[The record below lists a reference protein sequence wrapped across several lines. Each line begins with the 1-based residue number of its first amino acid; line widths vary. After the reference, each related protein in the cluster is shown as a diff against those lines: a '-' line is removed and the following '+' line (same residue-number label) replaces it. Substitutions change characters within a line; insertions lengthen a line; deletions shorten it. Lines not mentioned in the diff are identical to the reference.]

1 MTDISAFFD
10 PVLLSLQTAAA
21 ALVVVFI
28 GGTAAAG
35 FMKRRPFFG
44 KTFVETIFLLPTV
57 LPPTVTGFLLIV
69 IFGNQHII
77 GRLLER
83 IFQQSLMFTWWAAVL
98 AAAVVAFPFM
108 YQSVKTGLQQVD
120 ENIEHAAR
128 TDGAGEWKVFLFI
141 SLPLSSRAVISG
153 VILSFTRALGEFGA
167 TFMFAGNL
175 PGVTR
180 TVPIAVFTAME
191 SNQMQLAWAWAAS
204 VVVLSFSLLFL
215 LRKWSI

>member
-1 MTDISAFFD
+1 MLYTISFWD
-10 PVLLSLQTAAA
+10 PVLLSVQTAAA
-21 ALVVVFI
+21 ALVVVLL
-28 GGTAAAG
+28 GGIAAAG
-35 FMKRRPFFG
+35 LMKGRTFFG
-44 KTFVETIFLLPTV
+44 KTFFETIFLLPTV
-57 LPPTVTGFLLIV
+57 LPPTVTGFLLII
-69 IFGNQHII
+69 IFGNQHVV
-77 GRLLER
+77 GR
-83 IFQQSLMFTWWAAVL
+83 IFETLFNQSLMFTWWAAVL

-128 TDGAGEWKVFLFI
+128 TDGANEWKVFLYI
-141 SLPLSSRAVISG
+141 SLPLSFRAVLSG

-191 SNQMQLAWAWAAS
+191 SNQMALAWAWVAS
-204 VVVLSFSLLFL
+204 VVVLSFSLLFV